1 MHILQGR
8 GGGVNWGDEGVH
20 LKGGRGGDMVWWCVM
35 WGDERAFRG
44 GGHLKGGEGRG
55 GDMVVC

>member
-1 MHILQGR
+1 
-8 GGGVNWGDEGVH
+8 
-20 LKGGRGGDMVWWCVM
+20 MVWWCVM

-55 GDMVVC
+55 GDMVVCYVVMRGHLGEGVI